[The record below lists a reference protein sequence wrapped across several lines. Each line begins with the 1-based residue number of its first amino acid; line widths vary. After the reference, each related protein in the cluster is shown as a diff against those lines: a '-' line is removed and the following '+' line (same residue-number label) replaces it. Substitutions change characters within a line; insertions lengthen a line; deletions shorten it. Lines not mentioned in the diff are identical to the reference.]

1 MSDHAAIRVPRRSI
15 PQHDPRGW
23 LWNSTQL
30 EPGELRVEHVA
41 LDLGSTS
48 VATAAI
54 NCASLHRVRAPA
66 NGFSLLTRSRNGG
79 ALFVGGRELTSS
91 RGLRMDGGTEVELVA
106 HHASACVLISVD
118 KTLNVPELGYH
129 HWIAVG
135 LGAGVKLVGFSIEA
149 GAALEERVRAILQ
162 GALSQHDS
170 AAAEFVQQL
179 MAVLLSGAAAWTPD
193 RMTLSATRLERR
205 RRRAVEAARVYIREH
220 LPEPMRLA
228 DLCKNSHLRARS
240 LEYGFREVVRLSPM
254 RYLRMLRLGEVRRE
268 LHKSGGAQRSI
279 SEIALDAGFSHL
291 SQFTVD
297 YKKVF
302 GETPSATRRRLLAQP
317 AA

>member
-1 MSDHAAIRVPRRSI
+1 MGNHGAVRSPRRGI
-15 PQHDPRGW
+15 PQYDPRNW
-23 LWNSTQL
+23 LWSSTQL

-41 LDLGSTS
+41 LDLGSTF
-48 VATAAI
+48 VATATI

-66 NGFSLLTRSRNGG
+66 NSFSLLTRSRIGG
-79 ALFVGGRELTSS
+79 AVFVGGRELTSGC
-91 RGLRMDGGTEVELVA
+91 GLRMDAGTEVELVA
-106 HHASACVLISVD
+106 HQASACVLISVD
-118 KTLNVPELGYH
+118 KTLIMPEVGYN
-129 HWIAVG
+129 WTSVG
-135 LGAGVKLVGFSIEA
+135 PGAGVKLVGFSIEA
-149 GAALEERVRAILQ
+149 GTALEERVRAILQ
-162 GALSQHDS
+162 GTLSQHDS
-170 AAAEFVQQL
+170 AEFVHQL
-179 MAVLLSGAAAWTPD
+179 MTALLSGAAAWTPD
-193 RMTLSATRLERR
+193 RMTLTATRLERR
-205 RRRAVEAARVYIREH
+205 RRRAVEAARAYIREH

-228 DLCKNSHLRARS
+228 DLCRNTHLRARS

-268 LHKSGGAQRSI
+268 LLKSAGSQRSI